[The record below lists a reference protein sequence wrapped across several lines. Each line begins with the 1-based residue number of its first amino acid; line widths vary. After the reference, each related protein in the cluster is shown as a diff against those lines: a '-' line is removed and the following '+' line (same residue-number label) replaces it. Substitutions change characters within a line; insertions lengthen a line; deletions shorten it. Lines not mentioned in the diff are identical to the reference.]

1 MTYYRR
7 DLFSAAGLKMPEQPT
22 YDDIAKFAA
31 KLHDPAKGVYGI
43 CLRGRA
49 GWGENMALVSTMV
62 NTFGGR
68 WFDEKWQPTIDTP
81 QWKQAVNTYVDLLK
95 KYGPPGASSN
105 GFNENLVLFSG
116 GKCGMWIDATV
127 AAGMVSSAKDS
138 KVADKVGFANAPIA
152 STPKGS
158 HWLWIWALAVPKS
171 SKSPEAAKTF
181 AAWAT
186 SKEYIRAV
194 AKAQGWGEV
203 PPGTRASTYDD
214 PAYQK
219 AAPFST
225 ANPNDPSAQKVP
237 YTGVQFVTIPE
248 FQSLGTVVGQAIAGA
263 LTGKTTVDDALR
275 VSQSQAQRA
284 MRQGGYLK

>member
-1 MTYYRR
+1 
-7 DLFSAAGLKMPEQPT
+7 
-22 YDDIAKFAA
+22 
-31 KLHDPAKGVYGI
+31 
-43 CLRGRA
+43 
-49 GWGENMALVSTMV
+49 
-62 NTFGGR
+62 
-68 WFDEKWQPTIDTP
+68 
-81 QWKQAVNTYVDLLK
+81 
-95 KYGPPGASSN
+95 
-105 GFNENLVLFSG
+105 
-116 GKCGMWIDATV
+116 
-127 AAGMVSSAKDS
+127 
-138 KVADKVGFANAPIA
+138 
-152 STPKGS
+152 
-158 HWLWIWALAVPKS
+158 
-171 SKSPEAAKTF
+171 
-181 AAWAT
+181 
-186 SKEYIRAV
+186 V

-219 AAPFST
+219 AAPFSSFVRHAIET